1 MTRCGWVPKDNPNY
15 QKYHDTEW
23 GVPVYD
29 DRLLFEFLILEGAQA
44 GLSWETVLKKRSE
57 YKKVFY
63 NFEVEKVSEID
74 EEEIA
79 LILQNPG
86 IIRNKLKVRSTIKN
100 ARAVLAIQKE
110 LGSFSKYLWSFVG
123 GSPIIHSYK
132 KLCLVPVQSTQS
144 VALSIDLK
152 KRGCSFVGPTIMYA
166 FMQATGMVM
175 DHTTNCFRYTE
186 LS

>member
-1 MTRCGWVPKDNPNY
+1 MIRCSWVPTNNLDY
-15 QKYHDTEW
+15 QNYHDAEW

-29 DRLLFEFLILEGAQA
+29 DRLFFEFLILEGAQA

-57 YKKVFY
+57 YQSVFY
-63 NFEVEKVSEID
+63 NFEVEKVAKIGKKEM
-74 EEEIA
+74 A

-86 IIRNKLKVRSTIKN
+86 IIRNKLKVQSAIKN
-100 ARAVLAIQKE
+100 AQVVLQIQKKF
-110 LGSFSKYLWSFVG
+110 GSFSNYLWSFVG
-123 GSPIIHSYK
+123 GKPIIHSYK
-132 KLCLVPVQSTQS
+132 KLCLVPVQSTES
-144 VALSIDLK
+144 VALSQDLK

-175 DHTTNCFRYTE
+175 DHTTHCFRYSE